1 MKISFLGGALEIG
14 GSCILVQLD
23 NKNIL
28 LDCGIRQSASKDPV
42 PDFRIIQ
49 EQGGIDAVIVSH
61 AHMDHTGCLPIISK
75 EYPYAKIYM
84 SRMTK
89 DLVKVLLYDSIK
101 IMNCREAEIPL
112 YNEQDVESMLK
123 RVYPLNYETPIS
135 IFDNIKLTL
144 YNAGHIAGAAC
155 IYIEGSEG
163 TVFYSGDFSL
173 FSQRSIEGARIP
185 KLRPDAA
192 IFESTYGD
200 KLHSN
205 RDNEEQRLIDAAEE
219 CIRKGGKMLIPAF
232 ALGRAQEVLLILKRA
247 INKGE
252 LGKVNIYADGMIRNV
267 NTVYKANP
275 LYLKGNLGKKI
286 LKGYEPFYDD
296 NIKAIQKKEER
307 EKILSDDKPCIIV
320 SSSGML
326 TGGPSQE
333 YAEKICGM
341 ENGYI
346 VITGYQDEESPGRKL
361 LNLLKENKED
371 RYLEINEKKVPVKCK
386 VEQVGLSAHSDKSE
400 IKALISHICHGNV
413 FLVHGEETSINSL
426 AKEVI
431 REIRGNVYIPK
442 CGESFDI
449 HVRNPRHQWNK
460 QFPYVMKKNE
470 KADEKNIKELYDFV
484 RDKYGERLFTVEEM
498 MYIWSGRSKSA
509 EEDIEYFQK
518 LMLNTP
524 YFEPDERRL
533 FLFKAES
540 EENINKKLNEGELNQ
555 TQLYERA
562 CDCFSE
568 YSYKKIGM
576 KVNEKELL
584 LNFDF
589 PWTVESSIY
598 KKITE
603 FEKETNWKVRIND
616 QINSNAVDNL
626 IMTLLKDADIRKIS
640 HYFNEKFV
648 MVTLNKPYDI
658 KDEKE
663 KFRKTTGL
671 ELKLSDAGGKSNVKN
686 FKIICSNKEKQ
697 MEQNEAI
704 SLIDREFN
712 NEEFKPYKKSIKAMN
727 NIKYMGLY
735 FITPV
740 IGAKYEEKINRLSS
754 LTGWNIKIGDS
765 CNQNEII
772 NMALRLCNAYQ
783 VKLKKNP
790 SFNSSNLS
798 VSLKVESGDEEKL
811 QSIKK
816 EFDYKTGC
824 ILIFS

>member
-49 EQGGIDAVIVSH
+49 EQGGIDAAVISH

-75 EYPYAKIYM
+75 EYPDAKIYM

-112 YNEQDVESMLK
+112 YNEEDVENMLK
-123 RVYPLNYETPIS
+123 RVYPLNYEAGIN
-135 IFDNIKLTL
+135 IFDNIRVTL

-155 IYIEGSEG
+155 VYIEGSEG
-163 TVFYSGDFSL
+163 TIFYSGDFSL

-205 RDNEEQRLIDAAEE
+205 RDIEEQRLISTAEE
-219 CIRKGGKMLIPAF
+219 CIKKGGKMLIPAF

-247 INKGE
+247 MNKGE
-252 LGKVNIYADGMIRNV
+252 LSKVNIYADGMVRNI
-267 NTVYKANP
+267 NTVYKMNP
-275 LYLKGNLGKKI
+275 LYLKGSLGKKI
-286 LKGYEPFYDD
+286 LRGYEPFYDD

-333 YAEKICGM
+333 YAEKISGM

-361 LNLLKENKED
+361 LNLLKENEED
-371 RYLEINEKKVPVKCK
+371 RYLEINEKRVPVKCSIK
-386 VEQVGLSAHSDKSE
+386 QVGLSAHSDKSE

-431 REIRGNVYIPK
+431 REVRGSVYIPK

-449 HVRNPRHQWNK
+449 HVKNPRHQWSK
-460 QFPYVMKKNE
+460 QFPYVMKKDE
-470 KADEKNIKELYDFV
+470 KADEKNIKELYDFA

-518 LMLNTP
+518 LILNTP
-524 YFEPDERRL
+524 YFENDERRL

-540 EENINKKLNEGELNQ
+540 EENVNKKLNEGELNQ
-555 TQLYERA
+555 TQIYDRA
-562 CDCFSE
+562 CDYFNE

-584 LNFDF
+584 LYFDF
-589 PWTVESSIY
+589 PWAVESGIN
-598 KKITE
+598 KKINE
-603 FEKETNWKVRIND
+603 FEKETNWKVKINE

-626 IMTLLKDADIRKIS
+626 IRTLLKDADIKKIS

-648 MVTLNKPYDI
+648 IAALNKPYDI

-663 KFRKTTGL
+663 IFNKATGL
-671 ELKLSDAGGKSNVKN
+671 ELKISDTNGKDNTEDL
-686 FKIICSNKEKQ
+686 KIICSDAADK

-704 SLIDREFN
+704 ALIDKEFQH
-712 NEEFKPYKKSIKAMN
+712 EEFRPYKKSIKVLN
-727 NIKYMGLY
+727 GIKYLELY
-735 FITPV
+735 FITTV
-740 IGAKYEEKINRLSS
+740 IGFKYEENIKKLSK
-754 LTGWNIKIGDS
+754 LTGWNMKVANS

-772 NMALRLCNAYQ
+772 SMALRLCSTYE

-811 QSIKK
+811 QNIKK

-824 ILIFS
+824 ILIF